1 MQECRYLH
9 FDLVTKSLTDYL
21 PLNETLIQEY
31 VFGEGKIDE
40 YLKESTNQKHYP
52 YIYIN
57 KEFVGDHRTVAYMDY
72 QGTLINTVGLVFLG
86 MLIFFHLV
94 CSFVPV
100 VNEKCSKVYGSLS
113 LIL

>member
-1 MQECRYLH
+1 MRMQEC
-9 FDLVTKSLTDYL
+9 LVTKSLTDYL
-21 PLNETLIQEY
+21 PLNETLTQEY